1 MTDGPADLAD
11 KPLGEL
17 NDLEIASLTQQL
29 KDDEASKRPLVG
41 PLEPLDHL
49 AHEYQPETA
58 YRKKVGRLQS
68 DGWTAIRRAR
78 GDGDCFY
85 RSFVFALLETYLPLH
100 PSHAAHLL
108 AKFDSL
114 LPLLTACGFEESV
127 WEDFWEP
134 LRDVLYR
141 MGPEEKDGG
150 KRKDGEPRLTRDGLV
165 QAFNDQ
171 ETNSCIIVILRLIT
185 SAYLRTHEDEFTPFL
200 FALEDDPRF
209 LTEGGAPTMRQ
220 FCEYHVEAVSREA
233 DHLAITALTRA
244 LQVPLRIAYLD
255 QSYLPQLGGGGDS
268 DAGAE
273 VNFLEFEDEAARRGE
288 KGIEGALLY
297 RPGHY
302 DMLYR

>member
-1 MTDGPADLAD
+1 MTDRHENLAD
-11 KPLGEL
+11 KRLDEL

-41 PLEPLDHL
+41 PLEPLDNL
-49 AHEYQPETA
+49 AQEYQPRTA
-58 YRKKVGRLQS
+58 YRSKVARLQT
-68 DGWTAIRRAR
+68 DGWTGIRRAR

-85 RSFVFALLETYLPLH
+85 RSFVFALLETYLALH

-108 AKFDSL
+108 AKFASL
-114 LPLLTACGFEESV
+114 LPLLTACGFDESV

-134 LRDVLYR
+134 LRDILYR

-150 KRKDGEPRLTRDGLV
+150 KRKDGEARLSRDALV
-165 QAFNDQ
+165 HAFNDQ

-185 SAYLRTHEDEFTPFL
+185 SAFLRTHEDEFAPFL

-220 FCEYHVEAVSREA
+220 FCEYHVEAVAREA

-255 QSYLPQLGGGGDS
+255 QSFLPQLGASTD
-268 DAGAE
+268 AE
-273 VNFLEFEDEAARRGE
+273 VNFFEFEDEAARRGE